1 MATGLIQP
9 GLSFQGNKSG
19 LLSFQ
24 LNVLNLE
31 KGRYDTL
38 ADDRFVTE
46 LVRYLIELHR
56 ARYFDFAHRILVVL
70 GECTVCK
77 EPEYRAKALFALSL
91 FAGNLSGDSDD
102 ETNQALSWIFLRWLQ
117 QEQVFLFCYE
127 TVCSQ
132 LQNLLVN
139 MLSRG
144 MYCQL
149 TPWLNLL
156 YRIINGTLPRPG
168 AIQAVVGRLYR
179 TVLDALLEH
188 DLEIKNSLSA
198 ERRQNLACLYRYF
211 TSGGAVPLV
220 KELYSSSDRNRRMAL
235 ISTLSRLDDNV
246 AYLLIEG
253 LADNSPWY
261 MIRNAVKIIS
271 ELGNTSHFDLVR
283 PFLGYPDIRVQQQ
296 MIKFISRL
304 DGQKSLDQR
313 LHALEVCDDRLK
325 PQLIRPL
332 AEQRSKVVEL
342 ALVHMLR
349 NRAALDPVIQDE
361 LVLILCR
368 ELRYFPTIRVVKTLQ
383 QLVDER
389 QLTKESDDAIVATAK
404 ETIESLCTL

>member
-1 MATGLIQP
+1 MNEGLIQP
-9 GLSFQGNKSG
+9 GPSFQGHRRDF
-19 LLSFQ
+19 LRFQ
-24 LNVLNLE
+24 LNVLKLE
-31 KGRYDTL
+31 KGRYETL

-46 LVRYLIELHR
+46 LVRYLIELHQ
-56 ARYFDFAHRILVVL
+56 AEYSDFAHRIIVVL
-70 GECTVCK
+70 GECTVCN
-77 EPEYRAKALFALSL
+77 EQQYREKALFALSL
-91 FAGNLSGDSDD
+91 FAGTVSDSDD
-102 ETNQALSWIFLRWLQ
+102 ETHQALSWIFSRWLRW
-117 QEQVFLFCYE
+117 EQVFLSCYE

-132 LQNLLVN
+132 VQNLLFK
-139 MLSRG
+139 MLAHG

-156 YRIINGTLPRPG
+156 YKIVNGTLPRSG

-179 TVLDALLEH
+179 TVFNVLLEH
-188 DLEIKNSLSA
+188 DLVIKDSLSA
-198 ERRQNLACLYRYF
+198 KRRQNLTCLYRYF
-211 TSGGAVPLV
+211 ASGGAVPLV
-220 KELYSSSDRNRRMAL
+220 QELYSSSDRNRRMAL
-235 ISTLSRLDDNV
+235 ISTLSSLNDNV

-253 LADNSPWY
+253 LADDSPWY
-261 MIRNAVKIIS
+261 MIRNAVQIIS
-271 ELGNTSHFDLVR
+271 QLGNTRHFDLVR

-296 MIKFISRL
+296 MITFISRL
-304 DGQKSLDQR
+304 DSQKSLDQR

-342 ALVHMLR
+342 ALVHMLQ
-349 NRAALDPVIQDE
+349 NRTEFDPEIQDE

-389 QLTKESDDAIVATAK
+389 QMASASDDAITVTAM
-404 ETIESLCTL
+404 ETIDFLCTL